1 MPELLIMIGVPGAGK
16 TTWCKENIFNTKKK
30 YVSRDEIRFSLLEEG
45 DEYFS
50 KEDEVCKIFY
60 NTITN
65 YLKEGYDVV
74 ADATHLNAASRKK
87 LINNVDGYTSVMG
100 MLIETPLEECLAN
113 NEKRKGTRS
122 YVPRSVIR
130 RMATQLSFP
139 GVDEPYFTGIF
150 TATRTKEEEK

>member
-1 MPELLIMIGVPGAGK
+1 MSELLIMIGLPGAGK
-16 TTWCKENIFNTKKK
+16 STWCKENIKSPSKK
-30 YVSRDEIRFSLLEEG
+30 YVSRNEIRFSLLEDG

-50 KEDEVCKIFY
+50 KEKEVCEKFY
-60 NTITN
+60 GTITQ

-87 LINNVDGYTSVMG
+87 LIYNIDGYTKVMG
-100 MLIETPLEECLAN
+100 MFIDTPLKECLEN

-139 GVDEPYFTGIF
+139 GVDEPYFEGIF
-150 TATRTKEEEK
+150 IAKRKEEE